1 MSAQTREHYDEYD
14 HDNRQDNT
22 HDDDGAWTPDGADA
36 LPTALDPSTP
46 LGAALAEL
54 EYALE
59 IGGDELDPDA
69 AAHAHAVAERAR
81 HRLASDTGASVVALA
96 GATGSGKSSLFNA
109 IAGLDVATVGVR
121 RPTTSHP
128 TACVWGDVPDAL
140 LDWLEVPRRHRT
152 ERVSELDAGRE
163 DALTGLVL
171 LDLPDHDSTTLS
183 HRLQVDRL
191 VALADLVI
199 WVADPQKYADA
210 ALHQRYLRHLADH
223 QDVVVVVLNQVDTLD
238 EASAAVCEADLR
250 RLLAADG
257 LDRVRLL
264 TTSARTGQGVGALRQ
279 VLTDVVQART
289 VARRRAEADVLAAAR
304 ELLPSVSDHD
314 PDVATAEG
322 SPQLVDALAVSAG
335 VPAISDAV
343 RSSEVRA
350 GVGRTGWPF
359 TRWARRLRPDP
370 LKRLHLLSSSSSSS
384 SSRGS
389 GEATAITALTRTSVP
404 VPTPSQ
410 RAQVSTAVRGVVA
423 SVAEELPPRWGDAA
437 RASAGPVTDDLADA
451 LDQAVQTVPLAA
463 PAPRWWAAV
472 EALQLVLAA
481 CVVVGA
487 LWLGALGVIAWLQ
500 LPAPPMPRV
509 GPSPGSGYEAWA
521 VPLPTV
527 LLVGGVLLGW
537 FSAVLSRAL
546 VRRRA
551 ERLRRSARERLRA
564 VVADVA
570 EEQLL
575 SSVAH
580 VVDRHAG
587 AREALFAAAGHL
599 ERH

>member
-1 MSAQTREHYDEYD
+1 MSAQTRLD
-14 HDNRQDNT
+14 HEAY
-22 HDDDGAWTPDGADA
+22 DDDGRYDDEA
-36 LPTALDPSTP
+36 LPTALSLDTP

-54 EYALE
+54 EAALE

-69 AAHAHAVAERAR
+69 AARARAVATRAR
-81 HRLASDTGASVVALA
+81 QRLAGDTGASVVALA

-121 RPTTSHP
+121 RPTTSQP
-128 TACVWGDVPDAL
+128 SACVWGEVPEAL

-152 ERVSELDAGRE
+152 ERVSELDAHRE

-171 LDLPDHDSTTLS
+171 LDLPDHDSTQLS

-191 VALADLVI
+191 VGLADLVV

-210 ALHQRYLRHLADH
+210 ALHSGYLSHLADH

-238 EASAAVCEADLR
+238 EASAAACEADLR

-264 TTSARTGQGVGALRQ
+264 PTSARTGQGVGALRQ
-279 VLTDVVQART
+279 VLTDAVQART
-289 VARRRAEADVLAAAR
+289 AARRRSEADVLAAVR
-304 ELLPSVSDHD
+304 ELEGSVGYDE

-322 SPQLVDALAVSAG
+322 TPALVDALAVAAG

-343 RSSEVRA
+343 RGSELRA

-359 TRWARRLRPDP
+359 TRWVRRLRPDP
-370 LKRLHLLSSSSSSS
+370 LERLHLPSSSSGQGKEVALAS
-384 SSRGS
+384 
-389 GEATAITALTRTSVP
+389 AQLTRTSVP

-410 RAQVSTAVRGVVA
+410 RAQVSTAVRGVVT
-423 SVAEELPPRWGDAA
+423 SVATAVPPRWGDAV
-437 RASAGPVTDDLADA
+437 RASAGPVSDDLADA
-451 LDQAVQTVPLAA
+451 LDQAVQTVPLAH
-463 PAPRWWAAV
+463 PAPRWWGAV
-472 EALQLVLAA
+472 EALQLLLAVCA
-481 CVVVGA
+481 VVGG
-487 LWLGALGVIAWLQ
+487 LWLAALGVIGYLQ
-500 LPAPPMPRV
+500 LPAPPLPHL
-509 GPSPGSGYEAWA
+509 GPPVGSGYERWA

-537 FSAVLSRAL
+537 LLAALSRSL

-551 ERLRRSARERLRA
+551 ERLRRRVRDQLREVVARAAQERLLA
-564 VVADVA
+564 AVADV
-570 EEQLL
+570 
-575 SSVAH
+575 VA
-580 VVDRHAG
+580 RHGEVRG
-587 AREALFAAAGHL
+587 ALAAAGEQL
-599 ERH
+599 GRR

>member
-1 MSAQTREHYDEYD
+1 MSAQTRLD
-14 HDNRQDNT
+14 HEAY
-22 HDDDGAWTPDGADA
+22 DDGRYDDEA
-36 LPTALDPSTP
+36 LPTALSLDTP

-54 EYALE
+54 EAALE

-69 AAHAHAVAERAR
+69 AARARAVATRAR
-81 HRLASDTGASVVALA
+81 QRLAGDTGASVVALA

-121 RPTTSHP
+121 RPTTSQP
-128 TACVWGDVPDAL
+128 SACVWGEVPEAL

-152 ERVSELDAGRE
+152 ERVSELDAHRE

-171 LDLPDHDSTTLS
+171 LDLPDHDSTQLS

-191 VALADLVI
+191 VGLADLVV

-210 ALHQRYLRHLADH
+210 ALHSGYLSHLADH

-238 EASAAVCEADLR
+238 EASAAACEADLR

-264 TTSARTGQGVGALRQ
+264 PTSARTGQGVGALRQ

-289 VARRRAEADVLAAAR
+289 AARRRSEADVLAAVR
-304 ELLPSVSDHD
+304 ELEGSVGYDE

-322 SPQLVDALAVSAG
+322 TPALVDALAVAAG

-343 RSSEVRA
+343 RGSELRA

-359 TRWARRLRPDP
+359 TRWVRRLRPDP
-370 LKRLHLLSSSSSSS
+370 LKRLHLPSSSS
-384 SSRGS
+384 GP
-389 GEATAITALTRTSVP
+389 GKEVALAGAQLTRTSVP

-410 RAQVSTAVRGVVA
+410 RAQVSTAVRGVVT
-423 SVAEELPPRWGDAA
+423 SVATAVPPRWGDAV
-437 RASAGPVTDDLADA
+437 RASAGPVSDDLADT
-451 LDQAVQTVPLAA
+451 LDQAVQTVPLAH
-463 PAPRWWAAV
+463 PAPRWWGAV
-472 EALQLVLAA
+472 EALQLLLAVCA
-481 CVVVGA
+481 VVGG
-487 LWLGALGVIAWLQ
+487 LWLAALGVIGYLQ
-500 LPAPPMPRV
+500 LPAPPLPHL
-509 GPSPGSGYEAWA
+509 GPPVGSGYERWA

-537 FSAVLSRAL
+537 LLAALSRSL

-551 ERLRRSARERLRA
+551 ERLRRRVRDQLREVVARAAQERLLA
-564 VVADVA
+564 AVADV
-570 EEQLL
+570 
-575 SSVAH
+575 VA
-580 VVDRHAG
+580 RHGEVRG
-587 AREALFAAAGHL
+587 ALAAAGEQL
-599 ERH
+599 GRR